1 VFLNL
6 WVGAVLAVE
15 TFAAAAAVAAG
26 QISET
31 LAGPFAAAAELF
43 NSLLLAFPRAA
54 PGTGWSSMRL
64 PVYPGI
70 GQSIYLLYFVPIVA
84 AAIVIFRWDPFE
96 KITRLASRTLIVS
109 SICVFAAAAIILMHP
124 HSAPTAD
131 GKLHVD
137 FLDVGQGDSA
147 LVTFPDGETMLIDG
161 GGRADFRNADEE
173 SDADSFEPDV
183 PRIGEAV
190 VSEFLWQKGYSRI
203 DYLVATHADAD
214 HIQGLADVAANFD
227 LGEVAGGRAADG
239 VKDYDA
245 RVNVVRRKN
254 IPFATVSAGE
264 VLNAGGARIE
274 ILNPAA
280 ASGSANNDSVVVRI
294 VFGERSFLMTG
305 DIEGSGEAAIIQNN
319 LASDVVKVPHH
330 GSRTSSTW
338 AFIDSTRAA
347 YAVISVGKRSRFGH
361 PHPEV
366 VERWRSAGAE
376 VIRTGESGTVTFVT
390 DGKNLELYR
399 NPGKVN
405 E

>member
-1 VFLNL
+1 
-6 WVGAVLAVE
+6 
-15 TFAAAAAVAAG
+15 
-26 QISET
+26 
-31 LAGPFAAAAELF
+31 
-43 NSLLLAFPRAA
+43 
-54 PGTGWSSMRL
+54 M
-64 PVYPGI
+64 
-70 GQSIYLLYFVPIVA
+70 
-84 AAIVIFRWDPFE
+84 
-96 KITRLASRTLIVS
+96 
-109 SICVFAAAAIILMHP
+109 
-124 HSAPTAD
+124 
-131 GKLHVD
+131 
-137 FLDVGQGDSA
+137 
-147 LVTFPDGETMLIDG
+147 
-161 GGRADFRNADEE
+161 
-173 SDADSFEPDV
+173 
-183 PRIGEAV
+183 
-190 VSEFLWQKGYSRI
+190 
-203 DYLVATHADAD
+203 ATHADAD

-227 LGEVAGGRAADG
+227 IGVVAVGRAADG
-239 VKDYDA
+239 DKDYDA
-245 RVNVVRRKN
+245 LVNVVRRKN

-305 DIEGSGEAAIIQNN
+305 DIEGSGEAAIIQHN

-330 GSRTSSTW
+330 GSRTSSTR

-390 DGKNLELYR
+390 DGKNLQLYR